1 MGKRKF
7 IIGGIIICIA
17 IASLSFMA
25 FRGAATYYYTVN
37 EAIEKQNDLIGQN
50 IRVAGQVAPGSVIH
64 VNPEVNNVSFIIQ
77 DTTDSGKRL
86 VVRYKGAL
94 PDAFKEG
101 NDAVVEG
108 RLFSASSFDA
118 QQIIVKCPSKY
129 EPKQ

>member
-25 FRGAATYYYTVN
+25 FRGAATYYYTVSQVFQQ
-37 EAIEKQNDLIGQN
+37 EKTLVNQN
-50 IRVAGQVAPGSVIH
+50 IRVAGQVASGSIIKENAESNSISFVLLDTIA
-64 VNPEVNNVSFIIQ
+64 PEIFLSVS
-77 DTTDSGKRL
+77 
-86 VVRYKGAL
+86 YKGAV

-108 RLFSASSFDA
+108 RLSASGSFEA

-129 EPKQ
+129 EPQR